1 MVFAPEQESR
11 QIGMD
16 GATRTRKPAS
26 RKVAPAASA
35 PARRASGKGETA
47 KAAARKGGARHR
59 ARAEPIA
66 LAPPRCSPAD
76 QLRVLAASPFF
87 ARLSRTELA
96 RVARHFRQA
105 SFAAGHVIHSAG
117 EPAARLS
124 FVAIGHVKIA
134 HPTPDG
140 HDVLIA
146 LLGAGEY
153 FGTVAELG
161 DPVYRDAAAA
171 HTDCCVLSIDAD
183 AFRGLLHRYPS
194 VALAGLE
201 LTAARLRAARHTI
214 EQLGIYPA
222 DRRLAATLLALAERM
237 GRPEAGG
244 TMIDMQ
250 LSRQD
255 LAQMTGATVETVS
268 RILGEF
274 DRARLIDSGRQ
285 WIAVRDHDRLSRLAH
300 GTHA

>member
-1 MVFAPEQESR
+1 
-11 QIGMD
+11 MD
-16 GATRTRKPAS
+16 GATRTRKTTG
-26 RKVAPAASA
+26 RKVGSGRGTL
-35 PARRASGKGETA
+35 ARRAPGKSEAA
-47 KAAARKGGARHR
+47 KAAARKAAPRR

-66 LAPPRCSPAD
+66 LAPPRVSAAE

-87 ARLSRTELA
+87 ARLSRSELA
-96 RVARHFRQA
+96 RVAKQFRQA

-124 FVAIGHVKIA
+124 FVAIGQVKIA

-146 LLGAGEY
+146 LLGPGEY

-171 HTDCCVLSIDAD
+171 HTDCCVLSIGAD
-183 AFRGLLHRYPS
+183 AFRGLLNRYPT
-194 VALAGLE
+194 VALAGLA
-201 LTAARLRAARHTI
+201 LTAARLRAARQTI

-244 TMIDMQ
+244 TMIDMP

-255 LAQMTGATVETVS
+255 LAQMTGASIETVS

-274 DRARLIDSGRQ
+274 DRDRLIDSGRQ
-285 WIAVRDHDRLSRLAH
+285 WIAVRDHERLSRLAH

>member
-1 MVFAPEQESR
+1 
-11 QIGMD
+11 MD
-16 GATRTRKPAS
+16 GATRTRKPAG
-26 RKVAPAASA
+26 RKVGSGRAAL
-35 PARRASGKGETA
+35 ARRAPGKAEAA
-47 KAAARKGGARHR
+47 KAAARKAGTRR
-59 ARAEPIA
+59 AGAEPIA
-66 LAPPRCSPAD
+66 LAPPRSSPAE
-76 QLRVLAASPFF
+76 QLRVLSASPFF

-96 RVARHFRQA
+96 RVARQFRQA

-117 EPAARLS
+117 ESAARLS
-124 FVAIGHVKIA
+124 FVAIGQVKIA

-146 LLGAGEY
+146 LLGPGEY
-153 FGTVAELG
+153 FGTVADLG

-183 AFRGLLHRYPS
+183 AFRGLLHRCPP
-194 VALAGLE
+194 VALAALE
-201 LTAARLRAARHTI
+201 LAAARLRAARQTI

-244 TMIDMQ
+244 TMIDMP

-255 LAQMTGATVETVS
+255 LAQMTGASVETVS

-274 DRARLIDSGRQ
+274 DRDRLIDSGRQ
-285 WIAVRDHDRLSRLAH
+285 WIAVRDHERLSRLAH

>member
-1 MVFAPEQESR
+1 
-11 QIGMD
+11 MD
-16 GATRTRKPAS
+16 GATRTRKTTG
-26 RKVAPAASA
+26 RKVGSGRGTL
-35 PARRASGKGETA
+35 ARRTPGKGEAAT
-47 KAAARKGGARHR
+47 AAARKAAPRR

-66 LAPPRCSPAD
+66 LTPPRSSPAE

-96 RVARHFRQA
+96 RVARQFRQA

-124 FVAIGHVKIA
+124 FVAIGQVKIA

-146 LLGAGEY
+146 LLGPGEY

-171 HTDCCVLSIDAD
+171 HTDCCVLSIGAD
-183 AFRGLLHRYPS
+183 AFRGLLNRYPP

-201 LTAARLRAARHTI
+201 LTAARLRAARQTI

-244 TMIDMQ
+244 TMIDMP

-255 LAQMTGATVETVS
+255 LAQMTGASVETVS

-274 DRARLIDSGRQ
+274 DRDRLIDSGRQ
-285 WIAVRDHDRLSRLAH
+285 WIAVRDHERLSRLAH